1 MSHVFHRFAQH
12 TSPIVARGEGVGW
25 VRILVV

>member
-1 MSHVFHRFAQH
+1 MSYVFHRFAQH
-12 TSPIVARGEGVGW
+12 TPPIAVRGEGVGW